1 MTVTE
6 SGIMTI
12 TKYHKVI
19 IVKLRVISELLLAL
33 EKFTNLLYYR
43 TAL

>member
-12 TKYHKVI
+12 TNYHKVS
-19 IVKLRVISELLLAL
+19 IVQLRVISELLITLVIRL
-33 EKFTNLLYYR
+33 
-43 TAL
+43 